1 MTPARTAR
9 LLLALT
15 GAGCLVGAAISVDRT
30 PRVGRPEPP
39 DWLERYRKLE
49 GTLPTRGDL
58 DYLNDPAADPG
69 DRTAYFR
76 AQYVATPA
84 VLHFQTDPE
93 TLFRRHRFRP
103 VLIDFASPPDRRV
116 ALTISRV
123 RQAAAAAGF
132 ETEVHKLGG
141 SLFLIRRR

>member
-15 GAGCLVGAAISVDRT
+15 GAGCLIGAAISVHRT
-30 PRVGRPEPP
+30 PRVDRLQPP
-39 DWLERYRKLE
+39 DWLERYRRLE
-49 GTLPTRGDL
+49 GALPARGDL
-58 DYLNDPAADPG
+58 DYLADPAADPE
-69 DRTAYFR
+69 DRTGYFR
-76 AQYVATPA
+76 AQYVATPL
-84 VLHFQTDPE
+84 VLHFRSEPE
-93 TLFRRHRFRP
+93 ALFRRRRFRP
-103 VLIDFASPPDRRV
+103 VLLDFVSPPDRRV

-132 ETEVHKLGG
+132 DTEVRKLGG